1 LNDAI
6 SGILGAGRQEDI
18 AADAVQQGVGPVFSG
33 LLRKRQ
39 RFIDSRQ
46 SAFIPWLQAILQ
58 GKA

>member
-1 LNDAI
+1 
-6 SGILGAGRQEDI
+6 
-18 AADAVQQGVGPVFSG
+18 VQQGVGPVFSG

-39 RFIDSRQ
+39 RFIDPRQ